1 MVCIMLKC
9 CSERHPEPVEGRN
22 AKLNSPVH
30 KRFTFLSIIVT
41 TFTLSYLAF
50 STAFAAPLNSPE
62 LEKQFSLVL
71 QGKVEQDFSVGLA
84 LGAGA
89 AKGFAHIGVLK
100 ALEEAGV
107 RIDMIAGSSMGAII
121 GGGYAAGLSVT
132 ELSDV
137 ALKSDWIDVLN
148 LLDPVFPTRGFIDGQ
163 KIKAFLDELYGNK
176 NIEDL
181 ALPFAATTVDILQGD
196 LYVINKGNLASAA
209 RASSSVPIVFNP
221 LSSGERV
228 LVDGGMIDPVPIDV
242 VRSMGADY
250 IIAVNVLAFPE
261 DKDQKQAFAYLNG
274 DDLENS
280 KSTWRIP
287 KAHEPWYTAGKPNLA
302 EIAHE
307 TVILS
312 MALIAANQVELA
324 QPDMLINISTGLT
337 AWNFLEAEIA
347 VQKGYDEAKKALE
360 IKKNQ

>member
-1 MVCIMLKC
+1 
-9 CSERHPEPVEGRN
+9 
-22 AKLNSPVH
+22 
-30 KRFTFLSIIVT
+30 
-41 TFTLSYLAF
+41 
-50 STAFAAPLNSPE
+50 
-62 LEKQFSLVL
+62 
-71 QGKVEQDFSVGLA
+71 

-89 AKGFAHIGVLK
+89 AKGFAHVGVLD
-100 ALEEAGV
+100 ALEKAGI

-121 GGGYAAGLSVT
+121 GGGYAAGLSVDS
-132 ELSDV
+132 LSNV
-137 ALKSDWIDVLN
+137 ALKSDWFDVLN

-163 KIKAFLDELYGNK
+163 KIHAFLDELYGHK

-181 ALPFAATTVDILQGD
+181 AIPFSATTVDILQGD
-196 LYVINKGNLASAA
+196 LFVLNKGNLATAA
-209 RASSSVPIVFNP
+209 RASSSIPIIFNP
-221 LSSGERV
+221 LAYDDMV

-261 DKDQKQAFAYLNG
+261 GKTEKQAFKYMNADQLK
-274 DDLENS
+274 NS
-280 KSTWRIP
+280 RSTWRIP
-287 KAHEPWYTAGKPNLA
+287 KANEAWYTAGKPNMA

-324 QPDMLINISTGLT
+324 QPDMIINVSTGLA

-347 VQKGYDEAKKALE
+347 IQKGYNETMLKIEWAKQ
-360 IKKNQ
+360 NH

>member
-1 MVCIMLKC
+1 VLGTLFGA
-9 CSERHPEPVEGRN
+9 SPNTVEMEQ
-22 AKLNSPVH
+22 KF
-30 KRFTFLSIIVT
+30 K
-41 TFTLSYLAF
+41 
-50 STAFAAPLNSPE
+50 
-62 LEKQFSLVL
+62 LVL
-71 QGKVEQDFSVGLA
+71 EGKAQQDFTVGLA

-89 AKGFAHIGVLK
+89 AKGFAHIGVLD
-100 ALEEAGV
+100 ALEKAGI

-121 GGGYAAGLSVT
+121 GGGYAAGLSVDS
-132 ELSDV
+132 LSDV
-137 ALKSDWIDVLN
+137 ALNQDWLDVLN

-163 KIKAFLDELYGNK
+163 KIHAFLNELYGHQ

-181 ALPFAATTVDILQGD
+181 AIPFSATTVDILKGD
-196 LYVINKGNLASAA
+196 LFVLNKGNLANAA
-209 RASSSVPIVFNP
+209 RASSSIPIIFNP
-221 LSSGERV
+221 LANEDQV

-261 DKDQKQAFAYLNG
+261 GKTEKQKFKYMNADKLK
-274 DDLENS
+274 NS
-280 KSTWRIP
+280 RSTWRIP
-287 KAHEPWYTAGKPNLA
+287 KANEAWYTAGKPNLA

-324 QPDMLINISTGLT
+324 NPNMIINVSTGLA

-347 VQKGYDEAKKALE
+347 IEKGYRETILQLELAKQKH
-360 IKKNQ
+360 